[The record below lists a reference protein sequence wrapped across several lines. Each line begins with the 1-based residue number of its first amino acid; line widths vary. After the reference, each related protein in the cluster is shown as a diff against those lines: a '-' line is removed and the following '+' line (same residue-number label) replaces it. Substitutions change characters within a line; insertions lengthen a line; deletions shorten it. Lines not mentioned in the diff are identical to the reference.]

1 MGGFDYLIANLLR
14 EEIESHLGRKII
26 KKIEKR
32 LFEKYGITITQSMN
46 DFAKFEDILKEIFGG
61 GSRGMVRSILNNLC
75 SFKKNSGRSDSL
87 VTLHDSRIT
96 EMVLD
101 MLGDR
106 DYRIILDML
115 IGKSLVPYEIL
126 KKTNIPQASAYRKI
140 DALVQAGLLVEDGK
154 VLSSETGRP
163 AVKLTTLYRGLDMSI
178 VKNQVTAQ
186 VKLSQNMLAKSTIL
200 YTLYSV

>member
-14 EEIESHLGRKII
+14 EEIESHLGKKVI

-46 DFAKFEDILKEIFGG
+46 DFAKFEDIFKEIFGG